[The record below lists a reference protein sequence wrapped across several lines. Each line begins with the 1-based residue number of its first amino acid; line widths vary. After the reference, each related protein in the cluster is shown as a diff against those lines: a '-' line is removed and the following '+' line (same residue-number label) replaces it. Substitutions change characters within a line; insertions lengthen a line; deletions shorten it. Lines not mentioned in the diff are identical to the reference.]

1 MSIKTSVFIVASA
14 VALAQRPGPPPQQ
27 QPQQAQPGGIA
38 TMAGRVT
45 DGATGEP
52 VRRAVVT
59 ATTEGNNGR
68 SRRAMTGDDGSFIIR
83 DAAKG
88 KYWITA
94 EKAGFVRGAYRGKT
108 ASSWG
113 DSVDL
118 AAEDN
123 RTGLDIAMQKQA
135 VISGRIVDEAG
146 EPVEHASVQV
156 LPVRTTRRGGSY
168 SAMSNDKGE
177 FRISKLPPGG
187 YRILASRLTSRDELL
202 TEKVDGRVTAEAPTY
217 FPATTDINAA
227 AIVRVNPGDERG
239 GAEIRIQ
246 RSTVVNVSGR
256 VTGESA
262 GDRSARLSIIPASQ
276 ASFGF
281 GFRGPGGGANIAPD
295 GSFTFRNI
303 RPGEYQI
310 VVNQFD
316 RGGPKVTGRTS
327 ITVGQTDVSG
337 VTVTALAPLKVDGR
351 LRADGEPPFA
361 FNKPRVSLGSEGGP
375 GSRAEVTEAN
385 VFTLSGVS
393 RDKLTLNVEAGDGII
408 VKQIYAAGQ
417 PLQGLDIDFA
427 TTTGPLEVV
436 LSNKPAKIT
445 GTIEGQASETPR
457 TTIYAVLEDQP
468 LRFENWRR
476 KRTSLTSGTTA
487 FTLSALR
494 PGTYRVAAF
503 EETES
508 SDATTDPAF
517 WERFRDRTATVK
529 VGENETGQ
537 VKVRLITAKE
547 IDEN

>member
-1 MSIKTSVFIVASA
+1 MSNKTSTLLLA
-14 VALAQRPGPPPQQ
+14 VSIAFAQRPPQSPPQQ
-27 QPQQAQPGGIA
+27 SEQPGTA

-113 DSVDL
+113 DAIDL
-118 AAEDN
+118 AGDEN
-123 RTGLDIAMQKQA
+123 RTGLDVTMQKQA
-135 VISGRIVDEAG
+135 VITGRIVDEAG
-146 EPVEHASVQV
+146 EPVEHASVQAM
-156 LPVRTTRRGGSY
+156 PVRTARRGGSY
-168 SAMSNDKGE
+168 STMSNDKGE
-177 FRISKLPPGG
+177 FRIAKLPPGA
-187 YRILASRLTSRDELL
+187 YRILASRLASRDETL
-202 TEKVDGRVTAEAPTY
+202 TEKVEGRVTAEAPTY
-217 FPATTDINAA
+217 FPGTTDVNAA
-227 AIVRVNPGDERG
+227 AVIRVTPGDERG
-239 GAEIRIQ
+239 GAEVRIQ
-246 RSTVVNVSGR
+246 RSTVVNVRGR
-256 VTGESA
+256 VTGEGV
-262 GDRSARLSIIPASQ
+262 GDRSARLSLISAAQ
-276 ASFGF
+276 ASSF
-281 GFRGPGGGANIAPD
+281 GFRGPGGGGAGIGPD
-295 GSFTFRNI
+295 GSFTFRNV

-327 ITVGQTDVSG
+327 ITVGQTDVNG

-351 LRADGEPPFA
+351 LRADGEPPFS
-361 FNKPRVSLGSEGGP
+361 FNKPRVSLGSDQGFGGP
-375 GSRAEVTEAN
+375 GSRAEVTEGN
-385 VFTLSGVS
+385 LFSINGVS
-393 RDKLTLNVEAGDGII
+393 RDRLTLNVEAGDGII

-436 LSNKPAKIT
+436 LSNRPAKIT
-445 GTIEGQASETPR
+445 GTIEGQQGETPR

-468 LRFENWRR
+468 LRFDGWRR
-476 KRTSLTSGTTA
+476 KRTTLASGTTA
-487 FTLSALR
+487 FTLSSLR

-508 SDATTDPAF
+508 SDATTDAAF

-529 VGENETGQ
+529 VAENETGQ
-537 VKVRLITAKE
+537 VKIRLITAKE

>member
-1 MSIKTSVFIVASA
+1 MSIKTSVFIVAA
-14 VALAQRPGPPPQQ
+14 GLALGQRPPQQ
-27 QPQQAQPGGIA
+27 QQQAQPAGIA

-68 SRRAMTGDDGSFIIR
+68 SRRAMTGDDGAFVIR
-83 DAAKG
+83 EMPKG

-94 EKAGFVRGAYRGKT
+94 EKAGYVRGSYRGKT

-123 RTGLDIAMQKQA
+123 RTGLDVTMQKQA
-135 VISGRIVDEAG
+135 VITSRIVDEAG

-168 SAMSNDKGE
+168 SAMSDDKGE
-177 FRISKLPPGG
+177 FRIAKLPPGG
-187 YRILASRLTSRDELL
+187 YRILASRLASRDELL

-239 GAEIRIQ
+239 AAEIRIQ
-246 RSTVVNVSGR
+246 RSTVVKVSGR
-256 VTGESA
+256 VTGENA
-262 GDRSARLSIIPASQ
+262 ADRSARLSLIPAAQ
-276 ASFGF
+276 ASSGF
-281 GFRGPGGGANIAPD
+281 GFRGPGGGGANIGPD

-327 ITVGQTDVSG
+327 ITVGQTDVNG

-351 LRADGEPPFA
+351 LRADGEPPFT
-361 FNKPRVSLGSEGGP
+361 FNKPRVSLGSDQGFGGP

-385 VFTLSGVS
+385 LFTLNGVS
-393 RDKLTLNVEAGDGII
+393 RDQSTLNVEAGDGII

-476 KRTSLTSGTTA
+476 KRTTLTSGTTA
-487 FTLSALR
+487 FTLSSLR

>member
-1 MSIKTSVFIVASA
+1 MLNKTSALLLAASIA
-14 VALAQRPGPPPQQ
+14 FAQRP
-27 QPQQAQPGGIA
+27 QPQPSQQEQPAGTA

-83 DAAKG
+83 DASKG

-94 EKAGFVRGAYRGKT
+94 EKAGFVRGAYHGKT

-113 DSVDL
+113 DAIDL
-118 AAEDN
+118 AGDEN
-123 RTGLDIAMQKQA
+123 RTGLDVTMQKQA
-135 VISGRIVDEAG
+135 VITGRIVDEAG
-146 EPVEHASVQV
+146 EPVEHASVQA
-156 LPVRTTRRGGSY
+156 LPVRTQRRGGSY
-168 SAMSNDKGE
+168 STMSNDKGE
-177 FRISKLPPGG
+177 FRIAKLPPGA
-187 YRILASRLTSRDELL
+187 YRILASRLASRDETL
-202 TEKVDGRVTAEAPTY
+202 TEKVEGRVTAEAPTY
-217 FPATTDINAA
+217 FPGTIDVNAA
-227 AIVRVNPGDERG
+227 AVIRVNPGDERG
-239 GAEIRIQ
+239 GAEVRIQ
-246 RSTVVNVSGR
+246 RSTVVNVRGR
-256 VTGESA
+256 VTGEGI
-262 GDRSARLSIIPASQ
+262 GDRSARLSLISAAQ
-276 ASFGF
+276 ASSF
-281 GFRGPGGGANIAPD
+281 GFRGPGGGGAGIGPD
-295 GSFTFRNI
+295 GSFTFRNV

-327 ITVGQTDVSG
+327 ITVGQVDVNG

-351 LRADGEPPFA
+351 LRADGEPPFS
-361 FNKPRVSLGSEGGP
+361 FNKPRVSLGSDQGFGGP
-375 GSRAEVTEAN
+375 GSRAEVTEGN
-385 VFTLSGVS
+385 LFSINGVS
-393 RDKLTLNVEAGDGII
+393 RDRLTLNVEAGDGII

-436 LSNKPAKIT
+436 LSNKPGKIT
-445 GTIEGQASETPR
+445 GTIEGQQGETPR

-468 LRFENWRR
+468 LRFESWRR
-476 KRTSLTSGTTA
+476 KRTTLASGTTA
-487 FTLSALR
+487 FTLSSLR

-508 SDATTDPAF
+508 ADATTDPAF

-529 VGENETGQ
+529 VAENETGQ